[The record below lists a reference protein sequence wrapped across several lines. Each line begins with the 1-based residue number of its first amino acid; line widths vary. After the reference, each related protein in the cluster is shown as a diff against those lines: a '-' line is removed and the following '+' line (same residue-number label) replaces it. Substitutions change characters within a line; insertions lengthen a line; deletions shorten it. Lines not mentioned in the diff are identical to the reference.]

1 MNLDDGANVVA
12 DLTTIGR
19 KTGLLR
25 TVELRFVY
33 HRGCFY
39 ASSSRVQGKHWCQN
53 MLGNPAVE
61 LKVQGEKLLCVARQI
76 TDDNLRKEILSSR
89 GSPRDMDRV
98 VFEIKPHA

>member
-33 HRGCFY
+33 QRGCFY
-39 ASSSRVQGKHWCQN
+39 ASSSRLQGKHWCQN
-53 MLGNPAVE
+53 MLNNSAVE

-76 TDDNLRKEILSSR
+76 IDDNLRKEILSSR

-98 VFEIKPHA
+98 VFEIKPRA